1 MDVDDIILN
10 INKFQLDINNN
21 IKLVMGND
29 QCRLCCRPK
38 DVIEVTHKTPF
49 GEVTQRNVID
59 HNQ

>member
-29 QCRLCCRPK
+29 QCRLCCRPEE
-38 DVIEVTHKTPF
+38 VIEVTQNTPF
-49 GEVTQRNVID
+49 
-59 HNQ
+59 